1 MKTNLKRL
9 ALIALIL
16 SGGSTAFGDQT
27 DQSVGDLPGY
37 GETAYFHEDATYAE
51 NALEA
56 PNFVGDSHV
65 GDDYVGDL
73 EMPGLKV
80 HSASHALP
88 ASPTTGSPGKINASL
103 TPLHALKTF

>member
-16 SGGSTAFGDQT
+16 SGGSTAIGDQT
-27 DQSVGDLPGY
+27 DTSVGDLPGY

-51 NALEA
+51 NAEKS
-56 PNFVGDSHV
+56 PTFVGDSHV

-73 EMPGLKV
+73 PLE
-80 HSASHALP
+80 
-88 ASPTTGSPGKINASL
+88 
-103 TPLHALKTF
+103 TPS